1 MTLERLHAQMDAPLR
16 SWLQRRAPPDVDVD
30 DLSQQVYLRL
40 HKALPNLRELDRV
53 EALAWRTARSVLVDA
68 LRKRRP
74 SAELPDLPFED
85 EDHGATHVVAGWLP
99 GFVAALPEP
108 YSEAVRLA
116 DLEGMSQ
123 AELAR
128 TLGLSPSGA
137 RSRVQRGREK
147 LRELLLACCTVA
159 FEGGDVTRLE
169 PGCSC

>member
-16 SWLQRRAPPDVDVD
+16 SWLGRRAPADVDVD

-40 HKALPNLRELDRV
+40 HKALPRLRELDRV
-53 EALAWRTARSVLVDA
+53 EALVWRTARSVLVDA

-74 SAELPDLPFED
+74 GVELPELAVEEED
-85 EDHGATHVVAGWLP
+85 TGATRLVAGWLP
-99 GFVAALPEP
+99 SFVEALPEP
-108 YSEAVRLA
+108 YAEAVRLA
-116 DLEGMSQ
+116 DLEGVSQ

-128 TLGLSPSGA
+128 RLGLSPSGA

-159 FEGGDVTRLE
+159 FEGGDVTRVE